1 MLDFIGIGLG
11 PFNLSLAALLH
22 EQQQSTEHAQLEYVF
37 FEQKSQFS
45 WHDGMLL
52 PNTTLQ
58 VPFMADLVSMVDP
71 TSRFSFL
78 NYLKQHDRLF
88 QFYFL
93 EKLHIP
99 RLEYNH
105 YCQWVS
111 QQLDRLHFD
120 HRVLDIRALLDG
132 GFEVRVQQ
140 GDKQQC
146 YQTKHLV
153 LGTGTVP
160 TLPTCLQQLM
170 QQHPERCFH
179 SAWYAQR
186 MPTHQSGDVVVLG
199 SGQSAAEVFA
209 SLFDQQC
216 DPQGQAKF
224 ALHWLTRSA
233 GFFPMEY
240 SALGLEHFTPDYMQ
254 YFYALPQ
261 VLKDQLIPNQGLF
274 YKGIS
279 FSTIA
284 DIYEKFYHRT
294 IANQPLQ
301 ATISGLSE
309 LCAARMDHGRVVLQF
324 RQLQQQTLFEVVTDH
339 VIAATGYQHR
349 LPDCLAGLS
358 EVLALDAQQRLQI
371 DLDYRVQHHATGQI
385 FAQNAELH
393 THGIGTP
400 DLGMGAYRAATIAN
414 QLLGYTAFRL
424 GEQQT
429 FQRFGAPAIVSE
441 TATVQV
447 AAL

>member
-1 MLDFIGIGLG
+1 MLDFIGVGLG
-11 PFNLSLAALLH
+11 PFNLSLAALIEGLPASR
-22 EQQQSTEHAQLEYVF
+22 EQKNLSYMF
-37 FEQKSQFS
+37 FEQKDNFS

-58 VPFMADLVSMVDP
+58 VPFMADLVTMADP

-78 NYLKQHDRLF
+78 NYLRQHDRLF

-111 QQLDRLHFD
+111 QQLPHLSFNS
-120 HRVLDIRALLDG
+120 RVLDITPLEL
-132 GFEVRVQQ
+132 GFEVLIEQ
-140 GDKQQC
+140 GGIIHRFQARNI
-146 YQTKHLV
+146 V

-160 TLPTCLQQLM
+160 VVPECLQTFM
-170 QQHPERCFH
+170 QTHPEHCFH
-179 SAWYAQR
+179 SASYAQR
-186 MPTHQSGDVVVLG
+186 MPQHESGDVLVLG
-199 SGQSAAEVFA
+199 SGQSAAEVFT

-216 DPQGQAKF
+216 DAQGQAKF

-240 SALGLEHFTPDYMQ
+240 SALGLEHFTPAYMQ
-254 YFYALPQ
+254 YFYQLPQ
-261 VLKDQLIPNQGLF
+261 TLKDQLIAKQGLF

-279 FSTIA
+279 FATIA
-284 DIYEKFYHRT
+284 DIYNKFYHRS
-294 IANQPLQ
+294 IAGQSLQ
-301 ATISGLSE
+301 VQVSGLSE
-309 LCAARMDHGRVVLQF
+309 LYDVRMEGERVQLRF
-324 RQLQQQTLFEVVTDH
+324 RHLQQQRDFEISTDY

-349 LPDCLAGLS
+349 LPDCLNGLQS
-358 EVLALDAQQRLQI
+358 VLTVDEQQRLSI
-371 DLDYRVQHHATGQI
+371 SEDYRVMHHGATGQI

-400 DLGMGAYRAATIAN
+400 DLGMGAHRAATIAN
-414 QLLGYTAFRL
+414 QLLGYQAFTL
-424 GEQQT
+424 GQQQT
-429 FQRFGAPAIVSE
+429 FQRFGVPDLCPV
-441 TATVQV
+441 
-447 AAL
+447 